1 MEKVLEVSELS
12 KKFKRDKKDFYVL
25 DKISFEVEKGE
36 IFSILGPNGAG
47 KTTLI
52 NIILGLLYQDSGRVR
67 ILGKKIQ
74 DKGVLK
80 RVGYVFGQQRFHW
93 ALTVYDILSFGCTVR
108 SIKRHPRID
117 QLSETFGLK
126 EVLRSPFDVLS
137 TGERMRLGFAYA
149 MIANPEILLLDEPTM
164 GLDPDIAIKIRNEI
178 KKVNKDFRTT
188 VVLTSHYMKDIEDL
202 SRRIIFINHGRIV
215 DSGTIE
221 EIKKEHPDLE
231 SYFLKTIQ
239 RDE

>member
-12 KKFKRDKKDFYVL
+12 KKFKRNKKDFYALNKVSL
-25 DKISFEVEKGE
+25 EVEKGE

-67 ILGKKIQ
+67 IMGKKIQ

-80 RVGYVFGQQRFHW
+80 GIGYVFGQERFHW
-93 ALTVYDILSFGCTVR
+93 ALTVYDILSFGCAVK
-108 SIKRHPRID
+108 SIKRGPKIE

-126 EVLRSPFDVLS
+126 NILRSPFDVLS

-149 MIANPEILLLDEPTM
+149 MIANPEILLLDEPTL
-164 GLDPDIAIKIRNEI
+164 GLDPDIAIRIRDEI
-178 KKVNKDFRTT
+178 KKVNKEFNTT
-188 VVLTSHYMKDIEDL
+188 VVMTSHYMKDVEDL
-202 SRRIIFINHGRIV
+202 SNRTVFINHGRII
-215 DSGTIE
+215 DSGTVE

-231 SYFLKTIQ
+231 SYFLKMTK
-239 RDE
+239 RR